1 MSYIKHH
8 KQLEFYHNY
17 VWDKC
22 SYSAFFAR
30 IHQQWLSYE
39 EAIKPETLK
48 WKHNIKTKYDE
59 EWRVCV
65 KCLEYKTR
73 DKFHKNRVWLHNRT
87 SDCINCRNKAKRE
100 YRKRTNYQ
108 KDHEYKKRRRTLE
121 IWTIIVMEKERYID
135 WLPREDK
142 YIVEKYEFKKWY
154 MIKSLIDWIYKWI
167 DLNDNWTRPRFYF
180 NNLID
185 ETKKE
190 KNS

>member
-1 MSYIKHH
+1 MTAWWPHHIKHH

-22 SYSAFFAR
+22 SYSVFFAR

-100 YRKRTNYQ
+100 YRKRTNCRSFIFELYDICILYTMGFNAWS
-108 KDHEYKKRRRTLE
+108 K
-121 IWTIIVMEKERYID
+121 
-135 WLPREDK
+135 
-142 YIVEKYEFKKWY
+142 
-154 MIKSLIDWIYKWI
+154 IY
-167 DLNDNWTRPRFYF
+167 
-180 NNLID
+180 
-185 ETKKE
+185 
-190 KNS
+190 